1 MVASLG
7 EKTMR
12 VWSNLKI
19 GVRLAIGIGTLL
31 ALLVAMAGSAYVS
44 LDGAKSSFAD
54 YRRLARETKTSYNW
68 NGDLL
73 AVRLAM
79 RGFLLEGTPE
89 AKKAVEDAIAVLDD
103 EVAKEKSL
111 FADPEEVKAVDNV
124 LQQVGQYHEAF
135 NKVAALHAEVDG
147 LSAQMSELGP
157 KLDTQA
163 TQLVENIATGGDVSV
178 IGAIT
183 GLRRSLLLFRL
194 YNSRFQRSHAQ
205 SDVDTVHQEGAAF
218 VKESAELAKRLQ
230 DPAQLKMLEDLGKG
244 AQTYLSDFDKMQQ
257 ATFGADEIVNGTLN
271 KIGPSV
277 AEITQALGDDAAK
290 RQDEIGPQAAA
301 AIDRGTMTTMSIAGI
316 AILLGI
322 AIGYLVARSITK
334 PINAMTGAMGD
345 LASGNKSVEIP
356 AQGRGD
362 EIGQMAAAVQVF
374 KENMIEA
381 DRLRGE
387 QEEMK
392 QRAEADRRK
401 AMLDLADRFEG
412 SVGGVVKAVTSAA
425 TELQATAQSMSA
437 TAEQTTRQSS
447 VVAAASEETTQ
458 NVQTVASA
466 TEELSASIGEIT
478 SQVTESTRI
487 VGEAVTQAE
496 GTNNKVQGLAEAA
509 QKIGDVVRL
518 INDIAGQ
525 TNLLALNAT
534 IEAARA
540 GEAGKGFAVVASE
553 VKTLATQT
561 AKATEEI
568 AAQVRSI
575 QEATASSATA
585 IGEITKTIGRVSEI
599 STAIASAVEE
609 QGAATQEISRNVQ
622 QAAQGT
628 QEVAANIGGVTQ
640 AAQQTGAAA
649 GEVLGAAQEL
659 GKNGETLRSQ
669 VDEFLRTVRAG

>member
-1 MVASLG
+1 
-7 EKTMR
+7 MR
-12 VWSNLKI
+12 AWNNLKI
-19 GVRLAIGIGTLL
+19 GVRLAIGIGVLL
-31 ALLVAMAGSAYVS
+31 VLLVAVAVSAYVS
-44 LDGAKSSFAD
+44 LNGAKGSFAD
-54 YRRLARETKTSYNW
+54 YRALARETKTSYNW

-73 AVRLAM
+73 AVRLAV
-79 RGFLLEGTPE
+79 RSFLLDATPE
-89 AKKAVEDAIAVLDD
+89 AKKGVEDAIAILQN
-103 EVAKEKSL
+103 EVKEERTL
-111 FADPEEVKAVDNV
+111 FADPEDGKAADHV
-124 LQQVGQYHEAF
+124 LEQVGVYHATF
-135 NKVAALHAEVDG
+135 GKIVDLHAEIDS
-147 LSAQMSELGP
+147 LSTQMSDLGP
-157 KLDTQA
+157 SLDKLA
-163 TQLVENIATGGDVSV
+163 TDLVDSASSSGDVTV
-178 IGAIT
+178 IRSIAA
-183 GLRRSLLLFRL
+183 LRRSLLVFRL

-205 SDVDTVHQEGAAF
+205 ADVDTVHQEGAAF
-218 VKESAELAKRLQ
+218 TKASADLAKVLM
-230 DPAQLKMLEDLGKG
+230 DPAQLKMLADLDKG
-244 AQTYLSDFDKMQQ
+244 AQAYLADFDKLQQ
-257 ATFGADEIVNGTLN
+257 STFGADEIVNGTLN
-271 KIGPSV
+271 KIGPEVSG
-277 AEITQALGDDAAK
+277 ITQKLGDDAAA
-290 RQDEIGPQAAA
+290 RQDELGPQAAA
-301 AIDRGTMTTMSIAGI
+301 AIDRGIMMAMSIAGI
-316 AILLGI
+316 AVLLGI
-322 AIGYLVARSITK
+322 AIGFAVARSITS
-334 PINAMTGAMGD
+334 PIRAMTGAMGD

-381 DRLRGE
+381 DRLREE
-387 QEEMK
+387 QEAMK
-392 QRAEADRRK
+392 QRSEAERRQ
-401 AMLDLADRFEG
+401 AMLDLADSFEN

-447 VVAAASEETTQ
+447 AVAAASEETTQ

-487 VGEAVTQAE
+487 VGEAVTQAQ
-496 GTNNKVQGLAEAA
+496 GTNEKVQGLAEAA

-575 QEATASSATA
+575 QEATQSSAVA
-585 IGEITKTIGRVSEI
+585 IGDITKTIGRVSEI

-628 QEVAANIGGVTQ
+628 QEVSSNIGGVTQ

-649 GEVLGAAQEL
+649 GEVLSAAQEL
-659 GKNGETLRSQ
+659 GKNGEVLRSQ
-669 VDEFLRTVRAG
+669 VDEFLRTVRAA

>member
-1 MVASLG
+1 
-7 EKTMR
+7 MR
-12 VWSNLKI
+12 AWSNLKI
-19 GVRLAIGIGTLL
+19 GVRLAIGIGILLVLL
-31 ALLVAMAGSAYVS
+31 AGMAASAYIS
-44 LDGAKSSFAD
+44 LHGAKSSFAD
-54 YRRLARETKTSYNW
+54 YRQLARETKTSYNW

-73 AVRLAM
+73 AVRLAVK
-79 RGFLLEGTPE
+79 GFLIEGTPE
-89 AKKAVEDAIAVLDD
+89 AKQSVEDTVAVLQD
-103 EVAKEKSL
+103 EVSKEKSL
-111 FADPEEVKAVDNV
+111 FIDPVDVTDADNV
-124 LQQVGQYHEAF
+124 LQQVGEYHEAF
-135 NKVAALHAEVDG
+135 TKVAGLRAEADA

-157 KLDTQA
+157 KLDKQA
-163 TQLVENIATGGDVSV
+163 TAMVDSMSSGVDVTV
-178 IGAIT
+178 IRSLT
-183 GLRRSLLLFRL
+183 GLRRNLLLFRL

-205 SDVDTVHQEGAAF
+205 SDVDTVHQEGANF
-218 VKESAELAKRLQ
+218 DKTSADLAKLLT
-230 DPAQLKMLEDLGKG
+230 DPAQAKMLEDLSKG
-244 AQTYLSDFDKMQQ
+244 AQTYRSDFDKMQQ
-257 ATFGADEIVNGTLN
+257 AIFGADEIVNGTMN
-271 KIGPSV
+271 KIGPAVS
-277 AEITQALGDDAAK
+277 EITQKLGDDAAK
-290 RQDEIGPQAAA
+290 KQDALGPQAAA
-301 AIDRGTMTTMSIAGI
+301 AIDSGAMTSMIIAGI

-322 AIGYLVARSITK
+322 VIGYLVARSITK
-334 PINAMTGAMGD
+334 PIVAMTGAMGE
-345 LASGNKSVEIP
+345 LASGNKGVEIP

-381 DRLRGE
+381 DRLRAE

-392 QRAEADRRK
+392 QRTEAERRQ

-437 TAEQTTRQSS
+437 TAEQTTRQSAA
-447 VVAAASEETTQ
+447 VAAASEETTQ

-478 SQVTESTRI
+478 NQVSESNRI
-487 VGEAVTQAE
+487 IGEAVSQAQ
-496 GTNNKVQGLAEAA
+496 GTNDKVQGLAEAA

-568 AAQVRSI
+568 AGQVRAI
-575 QEATASSATA
+575 QEATQSSAVA
-585 IGEITKTIGRVSEI
+585 IGDITKTIGRVSEI

-628 QEVAANIGGVTQ
+628 QEVAANIGGVTE
-640 AAQQTGAAA
+640 AAQQTGSAA
-649 GEVLGAAQEL
+649 GEVLSAAAEL
-659 GKNGETLRSQ
+659 GKNGETLRGQ
-669 VDEFLRTVRAG
+669 VEEFLRTVRAA

>member
-1 MVASLG
+1 
-7 EKTMR
+7 MR
-12 VWSNLKI
+12 AWRNLKI
-19 GVRLAIGIGTLL
+19 GVRLAIGIGVLL
-31 ALLVAMAGSAYVS
+31 VLLVAMAGSAYHS
-44 LDGAKSSFAD
+44 LSGANASFAQ
-54 YRRLARETKTSYNW
+54 YRQLARETKTSYNW

-73 AVRLAM
+73 AARLAVK
-79 RGFLLEGTPE
+79 GFLIDGTPE
-89 AKKAVEDAIAVLDD
+89 SKKKVEDDIGVLEE
-103 EVAKEKSL
+103 EVTKEKSL
-111 FADPEEVKAVDNV
+111 FHDAEDIKDADTVLEEVGNYRESFAKVSGLRA
-124 LQQVGQYHEAF
+124 EAD
-135 NKVAALHAEVDG
+135 A
-147 LSAQMSELGP
+147 LSAQMNELGP
-157 KLDTQA
+157 KLDKQA
-163 TQLVENIATGGDVSV
+163 TDLVDSVASGADVTM
-178 IGAIT
+178 IRALA

-194 YNSRFQRSHAQ
+194 YNSRFQRSHLQ
-205 SDVDTVHQEGAAF
+205 LDVDTVH
-218 VKESAELAKRLQ
+218 KEAENFTKGQADLAKLLQ

-257 ATFGADEIVNGTLN
+257 AIFGGDEIVNGTMN

-277 AEITQALGDDAAK
+277 SEITQGLGDDAAK
-290 RQDEIGPQAAA
+290 RQDDLGPVAAA
-301 AIDRGTMTTMSIAGI
+301 AIDRGTMVAMTIAGI

-322 AIGYLVARSITK
+322 AIGYIVARSITK
-334 PINAMTGAMGD
+334 PIVAMTGAMGV
-345 LASGNKSVEIP
+345 LAAGDKTVEIP

-362 EIGQMAAAVQVF
+362 EIGKMAAAVQVF

-381 DRLRGE
+381 DRLRAE
-387 QEEMK
+387 QEAMK
-392 QRAEADRRK
+392 QRTEAERRQS
-401 AMLDLADRFEG
+401 MLDLADRFEN

-437 TAEQTTRQSS
+437 TAEQTTRQSAA
-447 VVAAASEETTQ
+447 VAAASEETTQ

-466 TEELSASIGEIT
+466 TEELSASIGEI
-478 SQVTESTRI
+478 SNQVSESTRI
-487 VGEAVTQAE
+487 VGEAVTQAQ
-496 GTNNKVQGLAEAA
+496 GTNDKVQGLAEAA

-568 AAQVRSI
+568 AGQVRSI
-575 QEATASSATA
+575 QEATQSSAVA
-585 IGEITKTIGRVSEI
+585 IGDITRTIGRVSEI
-599 STAIASAVEE
+599 STTIASAVEE

-640 AAQQTGAAA
+640 AAQQTGHAA
-649 GEVLGAAQEL
+649 GEVLDAAQEL
-659 GKNGETLRSQ
+659 GKNGETLRAQ
-669 VDEFLRTVRAG
+669 VEEFLRTVRAA